1 MVSNEMRGIFTIP
14 STPFKDDLSIDIPGF
29 RNVVRFCIN
38 CGAHG
43 LVFPVNASEF
53 TNLNDDERLTLAE
66 EMVKIADGK
75 IPTVIGVAAST
86 KQGALKFA
94 AHAGRI
100 GASAVIAMPPYV
112 RVRPFSDEVIFDYYR
127 GISDAAG
134 IPVFIQNYMPPV
146 GTDMTS
152 DFLLKLCRE
161 VEWIQYVK
169 EETIPS
175 TLKIQNLL
183 DASDGSCRGV
193 FGGSGCRYLIEEY
206 MRGACGNM
214 PGCHVTDVCVLLWDT
229 LEKGDHDRA
238 LRIYRDMAPLFFY
251 ETQLPGTYKE
261 VLRKRGIIS
270 CAASRNNANKPLD
283 TTGSKYLD
291 ECLALLKPYMSFHV

>member
-1 MVSNEMRGIFTIP
+1 MMSNEMRGIFTIP
-14 STPFKDDLSIDIPGF
+14 STPFKEDLSIDIQGF
-29 RNVVRFCIN
+29 QNVVKFCID

-53 TNLNDDERLTLAE
+53 TNLSDDERLTLAE
-66 EMVKIADGK
+66 EMVKIAEGK

-86 KQGALKFA
+86 KQGAVKFA
-94 AHAGRI
+94 SHAGKI

-112 RVRPFSDEVIFDYYR
+112 RVRSFSEEIIFDYYK
-127 GISDAAG
+127 GISDAAR

-146 GTDMTS
+146 GTDMAP

-161 VEWIQYVK
+161 IEWVQYIK

-175 TLKIQNLL
+175 TLKMQDLF
-183 DASDGSCRGV
+183 DANDGSCRGV

-206 MRGACGNM
+206 MRGSCGNM
-214 PGCHVTDVCVLLWDT
+214 PGCHVTDVCVSLWHA
-229 LEKGDHDRA
+229 LEAGNRDKA

-261 VLRKRGIIS
+261 VLKKRGVIS
-270 CAASRNNANKPLD
+270 CAVSRNNLNKPPD
-283 TTGSKYLD
+283 TAGSNYLD
-291 ECLALLKPYMSFHV
+291 ECLALLKPYMAF